1 FVNSYKRLWGGK
13 EAPSYVSW
21 GHNNRSAL
29 VRIPLHKPN
38 KAGSARVEYR
48 GIDAAANP
56 YLAYA
61 LLISA
66 VLKGIEEEYALPE
79 AADDDIGLLTSRE
92 RIWMGHDSLP
102 TTLHDGVGVVE
113 ESECVAEVLGE
124 PVFQSFLRTKRAE
137 RDEYRV
143 NVAPFEIRRYMDAI

>member
-1 FVNSYKRLWGGK
+1 MCVKSYTRLLGGK

-21 GHNNRSAL
+21 GHNNRPAL
-29 VRIPLHKPN
+29 VRIPLHKTN

-66 VLKGIEEEYALPE
+66 GLKGIEEEYELPE
-79 AADDDIGLLTSRE
+79 AADDDITMLTTRE
-92 RIWMGHDSLP
+92 RILMEIG
-102 TTLHDGVGVVE
+102 
-113 ESECVAEVLGE
+113 
-124 PVFQSFLRTKRAE
+124 RAH
-137 RDEYRV
+137 V
-143 NVAPFEIRRYMDAI
+143 

>member
-1 FVNSYKRLWGGK
+1 
-13 EAPSYVSW
+13 
-21 GHNNRSAL
+21 L

-66 VLKGIEEEYALPE
+66 GLKGIEEEYELPE
-79 AADDDIGLLTSRE
+79 PADDDITMLTTRE
-92 RIWMGHDSLP
+92 RILMGHGSLP
-102 TTLHDGVGVVE
+102 TTLHDAIGVLE
-113 ESECVAEVLGE
+113 ESEFVADVLGE
-124 PVFQSFLRTKRAE
+124 TVFQSFLRAKRAE
-137 RDEYRV
+137 WDEYRV
-143 NVAPFEIRRYMDAI
+143 NVSPFEISRYLDAI